1 MDHGMTRASLKTL
14 LLLMAVVL
22 LVGTAQAKRKDDV
35 VIMKNGDSFTGE
47 IKYLDNGE
55 LVFKSDY
62 MKDSVHL
69 DWKRVKS
76 LRSKDPYIVSVKDGR
91 RLTGNIERSVP
102 SEGNPFDFV
111 VVEQKSPTKISSMS
125 IIRIQQQQ
133 EVSF

>member
-35 VIMKNGDSFTGE
+35 VIMKNGDSFTG
-47 IKYLDNGE
+47 DNGE

-76 LRSKDPYIVSVKDGR
+76 LRSKDPYIVPVKDGR

>member
-35 VIMKNGDSFTGE
+35 VIMKNGDSFTG
-47 IKYLDNGE
+47 DNGE

-111 VVEQKSPTKISSMS
+111 VVEQKSPTKISSS
-125 IIRIQQQQ
+125 EFNSNKRLAS
-133 EVSF
+133 ETS

>member
-35 VIMKNGDSFTGE
+35 VIMKNGDSFTG
-47 IKYLDNGE
+47 DNGE

-111 VVEQKSPTKISSMS
+111 VVEEKSPTKISSMS

>member
-35 VIMKNGDSFTGE
+35 VIMKNGDSFTG
-47 IKYLDNGE
+47 DNGE

-76 LRSKDPYIVSVKDGR
+76 LGSKDPDIVSVKDGR
-91 RLTGNIERSVP
+91 RTGNIERS
-102 SEGNPFDFV
+102 STLRGESIRFRCCGARI
-111 VVEQKSPTKISSMS
+111 PTKISSMS

>member
-35 VIMKNGDSFTGE
+35 VIMKNGDSFTG
-47 IKYLDNGE
+47 DNGE

>member
-1 MDHGMTRASLKTL
+1 MDHGMTRTSLKTL

-35 VIMKNGDSFTGE
+35 VIMRNGDSFTG
-47 IKYLDNGE
+47 DNGE